1 MKKITHDLNSILLHT
16 QSIVCATV
24 DSQYLRVLGIYN
36 FGCQALASVKF
47 KRSHHDPIC
56 HMKDLQK
63 WHFWSKTDT
72 LWNSKVGKTRL
83 KSKMHQRKKS
93 VNIPCSAIF
102 FISVYFCLEKP
113 FKLTLHNGFKL
124 ILKEQF
130 ICTRK
135 YGRLCRPIFLP
146 FGYGRK
152 LGTTV
157 RAPL

>member
-1 MKKITHDLNSILLHT
+1 M
-16 QSIVCATV
+16 
-24 DSQYLRVLGIYN
+24 
-36 FGCQALASVKF
+36 
-47 KRSHHDPIC
+47 
-56 HMKDLQK
+56 
-63 WHFWSKTDT
+63 
-72 LWNSKVGKTRL
+72 
-83 KSKMHQRKKS
+83 
-93 VNIPCSAIF
+93 PCSAIF

-152 LGTTV
+152 LGAIRNDNDSEETTLLQTNTGLYNID
-157 RAPL
+157 ATAF